1 MEVSMELDHPFL
13 VKLLQAFET
22 SHFYCMV
29 FECTPFIIVRL
40 PRRRVVLPAEEGQD
54 DELKHGQVLLPA
66 DPIWD

>member
-29 FECTPFIIVRL
+29 F
-40 PRRRVVLPAEEGQD
+40 
-54 DELKHGQVLLPA
+54 
-66 DPIWD
+66 